1 MYFSLSALLLQ
12 SLAILFFSH
21 SLFLSFSLPRLSPLH
36 SPFSFNFSVLSS
48 PCHTFLLSCSA
59 SLSMNLCQPQR
70 HTFPPCFFMIPT
82 LSPSGVHPWCF
93 CILCLTVLSL
103 PSPMHINVRECCS
116 LTRPLFCFLS
126 SVFHCLHTLHFAMSV
141 FALQCLYLVCLSPLF
156 FSTFEYTYIWRHKR
170 LQMLESWAKKQ
181 FAEGTQ
187 HIRQHLWWQM
197 NRQHFKSIPFIQTG
211 GVERRESIKWARGGQ
226 AIVGSRWGGAGW

>member
-1 MYFSLSALLLQ
+1 MSFSLSALLLQ

-103 PSPMHINVRECCS
+103 PSPMHINVHV
-116 LTRPLFCFLS
+116 LFSDTSTFLFF
-126 SVFHCLHTLHFAMSV
+126 V
-141 FALQCLYLVCLSPLF
+141 QCLSLRTHSPFCHECICPTMFVSCLSFSSLF
-156 FSTFEYTYIWRHKR
+156 LNLWIHIY
-170 LQMLESWAKKQ
+170 LETQEIADAGILSKKLS
-181 FAEGTQ
+181 AEGTQ

-226 AIVGSRWGGAGW
+226 AVVGSRWGGAGW